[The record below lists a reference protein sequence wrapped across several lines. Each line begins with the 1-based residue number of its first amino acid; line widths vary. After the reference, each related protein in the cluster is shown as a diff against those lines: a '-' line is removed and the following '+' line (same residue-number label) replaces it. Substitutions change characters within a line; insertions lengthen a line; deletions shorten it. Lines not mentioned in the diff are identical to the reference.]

1 MSKNNCPA
9 LKVSLLFLALL
20 GAKASHASELVAI
33 DYTSGI
39 LYNVNSSNAALTA
52 IGSTSVTGTYGFGD
66 IQFAPNGTLY
76 GTTIGPE
83 SALYTINPQTAAA
96 TLVGNLGIYT
106 YEGALAFAPNG
117 TAYGLNGLATGEG
130 GPDQLLTINLATG
143 AATVVANLGYIDVNG
158 LLYRGDG
165 MLVGLE
171 DFSNSLVVINPQT
184 GTVTTLASLPFSVGD
199 LGGMTM
205 YNGTGYFAT
214 GGDDSAQGGG
224 TGTDSLYSFNPYT
237 GAYSLVGSFPAGIA
251 EPGISGIAGLT
262 TTTAAPEP
270 GALGLLALGL
280 GGLGLMCSP
289 FRRSAACLLR
299 RRVR

>member
-1 MSKNNCPA
+1 MSKNNCIV
-9 LKVSLLFLALL
+9 LKVALIALAFF
-20 GAKASHASELVAI
+20 GAEASYASELVAI

-52 IGSTSVTGTYGFGD
+52 IGSTGVTGTYGFGD

-96 TLVGNLGIYT
+96 TLVGNLGIST

-117 TAYGLNGLATGEG
+117 TAYALNGLATGEG

-143 AATVVANLGYIDVNG
+143 AATIVASLGYLDLNG
-158 LLYRGDG
+158 LLYRSDG
-165 MLVGLE
+165 MLVGVE
-171 DFSNSLVVINPQT
+171 DYTNSLVVINPQT
-184 GTVTTLASLPFSVGD
+184 GNVTTLASLPFSVGD
-199 LGGMTM
+199 IGGMTM

-214 GGDDSAQGGG
+214 GGTDSTYSV
-224 TGTDSLYSFNPYT
+224 TGTDSLYSFNTYT
-237 GAYSLVGSFPAGIA
+237 GAYSLVGSFPSGIA
-251 EPGISGIAGLT
+251 TPGISGLAGLT
-262 TTTAAPEP
+262 TTNAAPEP
-270 GALGLLALGL
+270 GALGPLALGL